1 MCQICQDIHSGLCI
15 KHHNFKIDKDINEIY
30 TGFCQERNHFDKL
43 EFYCKSHNILCCSAC
58 ISSIK
63 KAGKGQH
70 TDCDICSLEDI
81 KNIKKGIFEEN
92 IKVLEELS
100 NTFEDSIYKLKKI
113 FEKINENK
121 KVIKLDI
128 QKIFINIRNTIN
140 EREIEILKQ
149 VDNKFDELFFKED
162 IIKKSEKLPLY
173 IKNLL
178 KKGNEINDN
187 WNNNDK
193 LDLLINKCL
202 NIEKNIENINA
213 LNENIQKY
221 NKQNIKIKINLED
234 KEKYEELIDYI
245 KNIGEIYNIDFK
257 YTLKRCLNINESRK
271 YLISGENNNIFTK
284 LGKDGE
290 WTGAI
295 CEKELDK
302 NKRHTWI
309 IRILNSKS
317 YNIMI
322 GIAPLDIDVNSSDL
336 IKSGWYYNYSD
347 STIYSG
353 PSFNYNSEY
362 SEFQGQTEEMKIFLD
377 FDEQK
382 FGIISDYYGE
392 YNLYNDIPIDKP
404 LVPIVLLFD
413 ENDSIEILECE

>member
-1 MCQICQDIHSGLCI
+1 MII
-15 KHHNFKIDKDINEIY
+15 
-30 TGFCQERNHFDKL
+30 
-43 EFYCKSHNILCCSAC
+43 
-58 ISSIK
+58 
-63 KAGKGQH
+63 
-70 TDCDICSLEDI
+70 
-81 KNIKKGIFEEN
+81 
-92 IKVLEELS
+92 
-100 NTFEDSIYKLKKI
+100 
-113 FEKINENK
+113 
-121 KVIKLDI
+121 
-128 QKIFINIRNTIN
+128 
-140 EREIEILKQ
+140 
-149 VDNKFDELFFKED
+149 KFDELFFKED

-193 LDLLINKCL
+193 LDLLINKCI

-234 KEKYEELIDYI
+234 KEKYEYEELIDYI

-257 YTLKRCLNINESRK
+257 YTLKKYLNINESRK

-302 NKRHTWI
+302 NKRYTWI

-377 FDEQK
+377 FDEK
-382 FGIISDYYGE
+382 NLVLYLIIMVNIIYIMIFRLI
-392 YNLYNDIPIDKP
+392 N
-404 LVPIVLLFD
+404 LLFLLYFYLMKM
-413 ENDSIEILECE
+413 IPLKY